1 MGRRDNKTQVGE
13 RLAKQIAAQ
22 QATPMSSHVNPNNQK
37 ALRISEDRLA
47 TGTAV
52 IDAICARIAIQNDID
67 SILALGESPLEVNGV
82 LLQVGSRRE
91 HFGNALST

>member
-52 IDAICARIAIQNDID
+52 IDAICARIAIQNDIA
-67 SILALGESPLEVNGV
+67 SILGTGRVA
-82 LLQVGSRRE
+82 SRGKWGLVASRLAQGL
-91 HFGNALST
+91 FQTS